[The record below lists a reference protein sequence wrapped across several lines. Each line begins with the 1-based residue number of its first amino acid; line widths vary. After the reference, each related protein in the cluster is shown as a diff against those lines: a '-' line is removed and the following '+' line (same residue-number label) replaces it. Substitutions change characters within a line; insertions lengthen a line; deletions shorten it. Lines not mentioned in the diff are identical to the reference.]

1 MHINHLLASLSFSVS
16 CLLGAAEPLLVY
28 SHRHY
33 ESDTELFEKF
43 TEETGI
49 PVEVVKAKANA
60 LIERLKA
67 EGDKTK
73 ADLFITADAGR
84 LGLAKDM
91 GLLEPVS
98 SPVLEER
105 IPATYRDPDGHWYG
119 FTLRARVFVVSPKRI
134 GNQPPLQ
141 YEDLVKPEWKGRVLS
156 RSSSNIYSQS
166 LMASM
171 IAAHGQEEARAW
183 AEGLRKNFARP
194 PQGND
199 RDQIRAVAAGLADVA
214 IVNTYYVGLLNDS
227 PEKRD
232 RDAVSKV
239 QIIYPNQENRGTHVN
254 VSGGGVV
261 KGSPQKEDAI
271 KLLEFL
277 ASEEA
282 QKSFPNGSR
291 EFPVVPGTP
300 LPELQASWGD
310 FKADELPL
318 SKLGELNAESVKLMN
333 EAGWQ

>member
-1 MHINHLLASLSFSVS
+1 MHIKHLLSLISVS
-16 CLLGAAEPLLVY
+16 CVSLLGAKEPLLVY

-33 ESDTELFEKF
+33 ESDTALFDQF
-43 TEETGI
+43 TKETGI

-73 ADLFITADAGR
+73 ADIFITADAGR
-84 LGLAKDM
+84 LGLAADM
-91 GLLEPVS
+91 GLLEAVK
-98 SPVLEER
+98 SPVLEQR
-105 IPATYRDPDGHWYG
+105 IPAQYRDPKGFWYG
-119 FTLRARVFVVSPKRI
+119 FTLRARVLVVSPERV
-134 GNQPPLQ
+134 QESSLD

-171 IAAHGQEEARAW
+171 IAAHGAEDARAW
-183 AEGLRKNFARP
+183 AEGLKNNFARP

-214 IVNTYYVGLLNDS
+214 VVNTYYVGLLHDS

-232 RDAVSKV
+232 TDAVSKV
-239 QIIYPNQENRGTHVN
+239 KIIFPNQDNRGSHVN

-310 FKADELPL
+310 FKSDDLPL
-318 SKLGELNAESVKLMN
+318 SKLGELNAEAVKLMN